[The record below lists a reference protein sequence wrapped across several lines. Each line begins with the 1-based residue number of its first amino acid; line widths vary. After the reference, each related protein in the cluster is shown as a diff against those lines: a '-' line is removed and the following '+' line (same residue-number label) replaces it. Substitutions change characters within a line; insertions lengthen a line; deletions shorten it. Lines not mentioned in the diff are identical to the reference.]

1 MFAGQ
6 RYKDGTSFSGKDL
19 LRTKFHLL
27 MQKVRILFLNSSHH
41 FYHKNGFQFSFA
53 YRNRDS
59 MHIFH
64 IRIQADNHVLPLRHI
79 RRTDFVTYILEYTD
93 VHVGVHQNKI
103 HKTVILLSKKE

>member
-1 MFAGQ
+1 
-6 RYKDGTSFSGKDL
+6 
-19 LRTKFHLL
+19 
-27 MQKVRILFLNSSHH
+27 
-41 FYHKNGFQFSFA
+41 
-53 YRNRDS
+53 